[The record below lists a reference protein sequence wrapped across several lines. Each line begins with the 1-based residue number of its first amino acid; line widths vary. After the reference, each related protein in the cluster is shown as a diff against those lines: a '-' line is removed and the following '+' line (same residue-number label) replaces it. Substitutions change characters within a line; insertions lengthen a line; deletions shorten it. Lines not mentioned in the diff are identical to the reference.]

1 VIKNPFSSANQIKLG
16 AMLSYSTIVLT
27 NIIGIV
33 LTPFMIRML
42 GEAEYGLYLLIG
54 AFVGYM
60 TMLDFGL
67 TNTIVRYVSKYRAEN
82 DRKSEEQFLA
92 TVMLIY
98 MAIAFLIVVIGA
110 LVYTNLNLIFSK
122 SLTAEEM
129 HKAKIMFLILIF
141 NLAIALPGGAFGAV
155 CNGYEHF
162 VIPRAVNIARYIVRS
177 AMLVG
182 ILWMGGKAISVVVLD
197 TLMNISAVVVNA
209 YYVTHRIKV
218 KISFHNIDLSL
229 IKKILGYSVWI
240 FVFAI
245 VGQFQWHTGQVVLGI
260 LSGTKLVAIYGVG
273 VMLGTYYGGF
283 STAISGLFL
292 PRATKMVADFSS
304 AEELTSMM
312 IKIGRV
318 SLLVLFYILG
328 SFILFG
334 RDFIYLWIGDG
345 FRESW
350 LVALLIMI
358 GYTTPLVQS
367 FANSI
372 LEARAMLSF
381 KAILYLGMTVMGTI
395 AGALLVKEYG
405 VAGMV
410 VGSISTWIVSQII
423 MNVYYSKVLKLNVLR
438 YFKEL
443 LNKILF
449 SFLFVMAVCS
459 IAAFHLKISWVYL
472 IINMSIYSTVYAAIM
487 FRYGMNTFEKNLV
500 LVHFKRVA

>member
-1 VIKNPFSSANQIKLG
+1 MIKNPFSSANQIKLG
-16 AMLSYSTIVLT
+16 AMLSYTTIVLT

-42 GEAEYGLYLLIG
+42 GDAEYGLYLLVG
-54 AFVGYM
+54 AFIGYM
-60 TMLDFGL
+60 TVLDFGL

-82 DRKSEEQFLA
+82 DRKGEEQFLA

-98 MAIAFLIVVIGA
+98 MAIAFLIVVVGLLIFA
-110 LVYTNLNLIFSK
+110 NLNSIFSK

-129 HKAKIMFLILIF
+129 HKAKIMFIILIF
-141 NLAIALPGGAFGAV
+141 NLAIALPGGAYGAI

-162 VIPRAVNIARYIVRS
+162 VVPRAVNIARYIVRS

-182 ILWMGGKAISVVVLD
+182 ILWMGGRAISIVVLD
-197 TLMNISAVVVNA
+197 TLMNIFAVLVNA
-209 YYVTHRIKV
+209 YYVSHRIKV
-218 KISFHNIDLSL
+218 KVRFHNIDRSL

-245 VGQFQWHTGQVVLGI
+245 VGQFQWQTGQVVLGI

-328 SFILFG
+328 SFILYG
-334 RDFIYLWIGDG
+334 REFIYLWVGDG
-345 FRESW
+345 YYDSW
-350 LVALLIMI
+350 FVALLIMA

-381 KAILYLGMTVMGTI
+381 KALLYLGMTIIGTI
-395 AGALLVKEYG
+395 VGALFVKEYG

-423 MNVYYSKVLKLNVLR
+423 MNIYYSRILKLNVLR

-449 SFLFVMAVCS
+449 AFLFVMAVCS
-459 IAAFHLKISWVYL
+459 IAAFHPKISWVYL
-472 IINMSIYSTVYAAIM
+472 ILHMLIYSTVYAMIM
-487 FRYGMNTFEKNLV
+487 FRFGMNTFEKDLI
-500 LVHFKRVA
+500 LVHFKRA